1 MKTFPLN
8 KAPYSAALY
17 LRKCEEKKNSAAC
30 RRIDFF
36 ERAYR
41 SACLAVAA
49 VASVTCLVAV
59 LEIAFILTK

>member
-17 LRKCEEKKNSAAC
+17 LRKCEEKKTN
-30 RRIDFF
+30 RIAIF

-41 SACLAVAA
+41 VACLAVAGIAA
-49 VASVTCLVAV
+49 VAACGAV
-59 LEIAFILTK
+59 LEIAFILAK

>member
-8 KAPYSAALY
+8 KVPYSAALY
-17 LRKCEEKKNSAAC
+17 LRKCEEKKTNKLA
-30 RRIDFF
+30 IF

-41 SACLAVAA
+41 VACLAVAGL
-49 VASVTCLVAV
+49 ASVACLVAV